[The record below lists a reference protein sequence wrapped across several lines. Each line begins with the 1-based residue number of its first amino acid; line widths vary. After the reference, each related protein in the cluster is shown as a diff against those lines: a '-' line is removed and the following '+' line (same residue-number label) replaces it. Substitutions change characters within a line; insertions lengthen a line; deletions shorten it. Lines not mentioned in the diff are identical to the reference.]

1 MTDHEVDKS
10 TKQKP
15 FSKTIH
21 EYASVCSPHGIFYI
35 FESDRLPFERILW
48 VLVVGLFIGFA
59 INWSISAYE
68 NWKKYP
74 ILTTVATTGLAIE
87 ELPFPSITICAQGS
101 ANDIVDAALFNQLE
115 RYLAKKNISFDS
127 LSDEEKVIQTQN
139 FLNETYPG
147 ATKTPNQ
154 LVQMMGS
161 PSVSV
166 ESKLDSIAI
175 INPGDH
181 EDCTEIGN
189 AVDKRRKRGTEE
201 MYVEEYCPDEFFK
214 VDNTEVGQCIHI
226 SSEQMTKEK
235 ASDYCTSKGAGN
247 SALFS
252 AYPNDDLENILK
264 ESYSMLKGNHFLVL
278 ATKQKLI

>member
-1 MTDHEVDKS
+1 MTDHEVEKNI
-10 TKQKP
+10 KQKP

-35 FESDRLPFERILW
+35 FESNRLPFERMVW
-48 VLVVGLFIGFA
+48 VLVVGIFIGFA
-59 INWSISAYE
+59 INWSVSAYE

-87 ELPFPSITICAQGS
+87 DVPFPSITICAQGS

-115 RYLAKKNISFDS
+115 RYLARKNISFDS

-166 ESKLDSIAI
+166 ESKLKSVAI

-181 EDCTEIGN
+181 EDCTELGSTI
-189 AVDKRRKRGTEE
+189 DKRRKRDAEE
-201 MYVEEYCPDEFFK
+201 MYVEEYCPDGFTK
-214 VDNTEVGQCIHI
+214 VEDTDVSPCIHI
-226 SSEQMTKEK
+226 STDQMTKDQ
-235 ASDYCTSKGAGN
+235 ASEYCTSKGDGN

-252 AYPNDDLENILK
+252 AHQNDGLEGIWM
-264 ESYSMLKGNHFLVL
+264 EVYDRTKGIN
-278 ATKQKLI
+278 TMII